1 MIILKLINRKEY
13 LNKMINVIGTPDI
26 KVLTGIRRS
35 GKSKLL
41 EAFKQYINQNI
52 KNSNIIHINF
62 NIPIYENLMEY
73 HELYNYIETK
83 YNPSKRNFILI
94 DEIQMCEG
102 FEKAINGLHAL
113 EKYDIY
119 ITGSNAFLMSSD
131 LATLFTGRTFCINI
145 YPFSFKEYLEYYQ
158 YEDVDQAF
166 DNFVKE
172 GGMSGSYLY
181 KTQKEKYDY
190 ISDVYNTLVVRDIN
204 QKYKIRN
211 LDVLNNLNN
220 FLMDNV
226 SNLTSS
232 NNITNV
238 LNSNNVSIT
247 DKTISNYIKY
257 LCNAFAFYKVARY
270 DIRGKK
276 LLSTQDK
283 YYLADHSFR
292 YALLGTTNMDYGRIY
307 ENIIAI
313 ELLRRGY
320 EIYVG
325 TLYNKEIDFVASRRN
340 EKIYIQV
347 ADNIL
352 DDATLQRE
360 VKPLLEIKDAYPKM
374 IIARTKHDLY
384 QYEGI
389 KIYDIA
395 RWLDNNEK

>member
-1 MIILKLINRKEY
+1 MKLINRKEY
-13 LNKMINVIGTPDI
+13 LNKMINVIGTPDV

-307 ENIIAI
+307 QNIIAI

>member
-1 MIILKLINRKEY
+1 MKIINRSDY
-13 LNKMINVIGTPDI
+13 LERLINVIGTPDI

-41 EAFKQYINQNI
+41 ESLKKYITENI
-52 KNSNIIHINF
+52 TDSNIIHINF
-62 NIPIYENLMEY
+62 NIPTYENLMEF
-73 HELYNYIETK
+73 HKLYNYIEEQYIDNK
-83 YNPSKRNFILI
+83 KNFILI

-131 LATLFTGRTFCINI
+131 LATLFTGRTFCIDV
-145 YPFSFKEYLEYYQ
+145 YPFSFKEYIEYYQ
-158 YEDVDQAF
+158 CNDIQEAF
-166 DNFVKE
+166 ENYVKE

-181 KTQKEKYDY
+181 KTPKEKYDY
-190 ISDVYNTLVVRDIN
+190 ISNVYNTLIVRDIN
-204 QKYKIRN
+204 QKYKIKN
-211 LDVLNNLNN
+211 MDILNNLNN
-220 FLMDNV
+220 YLMDNI

-232 NNITNV
+232 NNITKV
-238 LNSNNVSIT
+238 LNNNNVSIT

-257 LCNAFAFYKVARY
+257 LCNAFAFYKVTRY

-283 YYLADHSFR
+283 FYLSDHAFR

-307 ENIIAI
+307 ENIVAI

-325 TLYNKEIDFVASRRN
+325 TLYNKEIDFVATRRN

-347 ADNIL
+347 SDNIS
-352 DDATLQRE
+352 DEKTLQRE
-360 VKPLLEIKDAYPKM
+360 VKPLLEIKDAYSKI
-374 IIARTKHDLY
+374 IIARTRHDLY

-389 KIYDIA
+389 QIYDIA
-395 RWLDNNEK
+395 NWLFE

>member
-1 MIILKLINRKEY
+1 MKIINRSDY
-13 LNKMINVIGTPDI
+13 LERLINVIGTPDI

-41 EAFKQYINQNI
+41 ESLKKYITENI
-52 KNSNIIHINF
+52 TDSNIIHINF
-62 NIPIYENLMEY
+62 NIPTYENLMEY
-73 HELYNYIETK
+73 HKLYNYIEEQYIDNK
-83 YNPSKRNFILI
+83 KNFILI

-131 LATLFTGRTFCINI
+131 LATLFTGRTFCIDV
-145 YPFSFKEYLEYYQ
+145 YPFSFKEYIEYYQ
-158 YEDVDQAF
+158 CNDIQEAF
-166 DNFVKE
+166 ENYVKE

-181 KTQKEKYDY
+181 KTPKEKYDY
-190 ISDVYNTLVVRDIN
+190 ISNVYNTLIVRDIN
-204 QKYKIRN
+204 QKYKIKN
-211 LDVLNNLNN
+211 MDILNNLNN
-220 FLMDNV
+220 YLMDNI

-232 NNITNV
+232 NNITKV
-238 LNSNNVSIT
+238 LNNNNVSIT

-283 YYLADHSFR
+283 FYLSDHAFR
-292 YALLGTTNMDYGRIY
+292 YALLGTTNMDYGKIY
-307 ENIIAI
+307 ENIVAI

-325 TLYNKEIDFVASRRN
+325 TLYNKEIDFVATRRN

-347 ADNIL
+347 SDNIS
-352 DDATLQRE
+352 DEKTLQRE
-360 VKPLLEIKDAYPKM
+360 VKPLLEIKDAYSKI
-374 IIARTKHDLY
+374 IIARTRHDLY

-389 KIYDIA
+389 QIYDIA
-395 RWLDNNEK
+395 NWLFE

>member
-1 MIILKLINRKEY
+1 MKIINRSDY
-13 LNKMINVIGTPDI
+13 LERLINVIGTPDI

-41 EAFKQYINQNI
+41 ESLKKYITENI
-52 KNSNIIHINF
+52 TDSNIIHINF
-62 NIPIYENLMEY
+62 NIPTYENLMEY
-73 HELYNYIETK
+73 HKLYNYIEEQYIDNK
-83 YNPSKRNFILI
+83 KNFILI

-131 LATLFTGRTFCINI
+131 LATLFTGRTFCIDV
-145 YPFSFKEYLEYYQ
+145 YPFSFKEYIEYYQ
-158 YEDVDQAF
+158 CNDIQEAF
-166 DNFVKE
+166 ENYVKE

-181 KTQKEKYDY
+181 KTPKEKYDY
-190 ISDVYNTLVVRDIN
+190 ISNVYNTLIVRDIN
-204 QKYKIRN
+204 QKYKIKN
-211 LDVLNNLNN
+211 MDILNNLNN
-220 FLMDNV
+220 YLMDNI

-232 NNITNV
+232 NNITKV
-238 LNSNNVSIT
+238 LNNNNVSIT

-283 YYLADHSFR
+283 FYLSDHAFR
-292 YALLGTTNMDYGRIY
+292 YALLGTTNMDYGKIY
-307 ENIIAI
+307 ENIVAI

-325 TLYNKEIDFVASRRN
+325 TLYNKEIDFVATRRN

-347 ADNIL
+347 SDNIS
-352 DDATLQRE
+352 DEKTLQRE
-360 VKPLLEIKDAYPKM
+360 VKPLLEIKDAYSKI
-374 IIARTKHDLY
+374 IIARTRHDLY

-389 KIYDIA
+389 QIYDIA
-395 RWLDNNEK
+395 NLLFE

>member
-1 MIILKLINRKEY
+1 MKIINRSDY
-13 LNKMINVIGTPDI
+13 LERLINVIGTPDI

-41 EAFKQYINQNI
+41 ESLKKYITKNI
-52 KNSNIIHINF
+52 TDSNIIHINF
-62 NIPIYENLMEY
+62 NIPTYENLMEY
-73 HELYNYIETK
+73 HKLYNYIEEQYIDNK
-83 YNPSKRNFILI
+83 KNFILI

-131 LATLFTGRTFCINI
+131 LATLFTGRTFCIDV
-145 YPFSFKEYLEYYQ
+145 YPFSFKEYIEYYQ
-158 YEDVDQAF
+158 CNDIQEAF
-166 DNFVKE
+166 ENYVKE

-181 KTQKEKYDY
+181 KTPKEKYDY
-190 ISDVYNTLVVRDIN
+190 ISNVYNTLIVRDIN
-204 QKYKIRN
+204 QKYKIKN
-211 LDVLNNLNN
+211 MDSLNNLNN
-220 FLMDNV
+220 YLMDNI

-232 NNITNV
+232 NNITKV
-238 LNSNNVSIT
+238 LNNNNVSIT

-283 YYLADHSFR
+283 FYLSDHAFR

-307 ENIIAI
+307 ENIVAI

-325 TLYNKEIDFVASRRN
+325 TLYNKEIDFVATRRN

-347 ADNIL
+347 SDNIS
-352 DDATLQRE
+352 DEKTLQRE
-360 VKPLLEIKDAYPKM
+360 VKPLLEIKDAYSKI
-374 IIARTKHDLY
+374 IIARTRHDLY

-389 KIYDIA
+389 QIYDIA
-395 RWLDNNEK
+395 NWLFE

>member
-1 MIILKLINRKEY
+1 MKIINRSDY
-13 LNKMINVIGTPDI
+13 LERLINVIGTPDI

-41 EAFKQYINQNI
+41 ESLKKYITKNI
-52 KNSNIIHINF
+52 TDSNIIHINF
-62 NIPIYENLMEY
+62 NIPTYENLMEY
-73 HELYNYIETK
+73 HKLYNYIEEQYIDNK
-83 YNPSKRNFILI
+83 KNFILI

-131 LATLFTGRTFCINI
+131 LATLFTGRTFCIDV
-145 YPFSFKEYLEYYQ
+145 YPFSFKEYIEYYQ
-158 YEDVDQAF
+158 CNDIQEAF
-166 DNFVKE
+166 ENYVKE

-181 KTQKEKYDY
+181 KTPKEKYDY
-190 ISDVYNTLVVRDIN
+190 ISNVYNTLIVRDIN
-204 QKYKIRN
+204 QKYKIKN
-211 LDVLNNLNN
+211 MDILNNLNN
-220 FLMDNV
+220 YLMDNI

-232 NNITNV
+232 NNITKV
-238 LNSNNVSIT
+238 LNNNNVSIT

-257 LCNAFAFYKVARY
+257 LCNAFAFYKVTRY

-283 YYLADHSFR
+283 FYLSDNAFR

-307 ENIIAI
+307 ENIVAI

-325 TLYNKEIDFVASRRN
+325 TLYNKEIDFVATRRN

-347 ADNIL
+347 SDNIS
-352 DDATLQRE
+352 DEKTLQRE
-360 VKPLLEIKDAYPKM
+360 VKPLLEIKDAYSKI
-374 IIARTKHDLY
+374 IIARTRHDLY

-389 KIYDIA
+389 QIYDIA
-395 RWLDNNEK
+395 NWLFE

>member
-1 MIILKLINRKEY
+1 MKLINRKEY
-13 LNKMINVIGTPDI
+13 LNKMINVIGTPDV

-62 NIPIYENLMEY
+62 NIPIYETLMEY

-395 RWLDNNEK
+395 RWLANNEK

>member
-1 MIILKLINRKEY
+1 MKIINRSDY
-13 LNKMINVIGTPDI
+13 LERLINVIGTPDI

-41 EAFKQYINQNI
+41 ESLKKYITKNI
-52 KNSNIIHINF
+52 TDSNIIHINF
-62 NIPIYENLMEY
+62 NIPTYENLMEY
-73 HELYNYIETK
+73 HKLYNYIEEQYIDNK
-83 YNPSKRNFILI
+83 KNFILI

-131 LATLFTGRTFCINI
+131 LATLFTGRTFCIDV
-145 YPFSFKEYLEYYQ
+145 YPFSFKEYIEYYQ
-158 YEDVDQAF
+158 CNDIQEAF
-166 DNFVKE
+166 ENYVKE

-181 KTQKEKYDY
+181 KTPKEKYDY
-190 ISDVYNTLVVRDIN
+190 ISNVYNTLIVRDIN
-204 QKYKIRN
+204 QKYKIKN
-211 LDVLNNLNN
+211 MDILNNLNN
-220 FLMDNV
+220 YLMDNI

-232 NNITNV
+232 NNITKV
-238 LNSNNVSIT
+238 LNNNNVSIT

-283 YYLADHSFR
+283 FYLSDHAFR
-292 YALLGTTNMDYGRIY
+292 YALLGTTNMDYGKIY
-307 ENIIAI
+307 ENIVAI

-325 TLYNKEIDFVASRRN
+325 TLYNKEIDFVATRRN

-347 ADNIL
+347 SDNIS
-352 DDATLQRE
+352 DEKTLQRE
-360 VKPLLEIKDAYPKM
+360 VKPLLEIKDAYSKI
-374 IIARTKHDLY
+374 IIARTRHDLY

-389 KIYDIA
+389 QIYDIA
-395 RWLDNNEK
+395 NWLFE

>member
-1 MIILKLINRKEY
+1 MKLIKRNNY
-13 LNKMINVIGTPDI
+13 LERLINVIDTPDI

-41 EAFKQYINQNI
+41 EAFKKYINTNI
-52 KNSNIIHINF
+52 EESNIIHINF
-62 NIPIYENLMEY
+62 NIPTFEELMEY
-73 HELYNYIETK
+73 HNLYNYIEEK
-83 YNPSKRNFILI
+83 YIDNKKNFILI
-94 DEIQMCEG
+94 DEIQMCDG

-131 LATLFTGRTFCINI
+131 LATLFTGRTFCIDV
-145 YPFSFKEYLEYYQ
+145 YPFSFKEYLEYYKYNNIQ
-158 YEDVDQAF
+158 DAF
-166 DNFVKE
+166 DNYVKE

-190 ISDVYNTLVVRDIN
+190 ISDVYNTLIVRDIN

-211 LDVLNNLNN
+211 IDVLNNLNN
-220 FLMDNV
+220 YLMDNI

-238 LNSNNVSIT
+238 LNNNNVAIT
-247 DKTISNYIKY
+247 DKTITNYINY
-257 LCNAFAFYKVARY
+257 LCNAFAFYKVSRY

-283 YYLADHSFR
+283 FYLSDHAFR

-307 ENIIAI
+307 ENIVAI

-347 ADNIL
+347 S
-352 DDATLQRE
+352 DDISGQETLLRE
-360 VKPLLEIKDAYPKM
+360 VSPLLQIRDAYPKM
-374 IIARTKHDLY
+374 IIARTRHPKYSH
-384 QYEGI
+384 EGI
-389 KIYDIA
+389 EIYDIA
-395 RWLDNNEK
+395 DWLLQE

>member
-1 MIILKLINRKEY
+1 MKLINRKEY

-220 FLMDNV
+220 FLMDNI

>member
-1 MIILKLINRKEY
+1 MKIINRSDY
-13 LNKMINVIGTPDI
+13 LERLINVIGTPDI

-41 EAFKQYINQNI
+41 ESLKKYITKNI
-52 KNSNIIHINF
+52 TDSNIIHINF
-62 NIPIYENLMEY
+62 NIPTYENLMEY
-73 HELYNYIETK
+73 HKLYNYIEEQYIDNK
-83 YNPSKRNFILI
+83 KNFILI

-131 LATLFTGRTFCINI
+131 LATLFTGRTFCIDV
-145 YPFSFKEYLEYYQ
+145 YPFSFKEYIEYYQ
-158 YEDVDQAF
+158 CNDIQEAF
-166 DNFVKE
+166 ENYVKE

-181 KTQKEKYDY
+181 KTPKEKYDY
-190 ISDVYNTLVVRDIN
+190 ISNVYNTLIVRDIN
-204 QKYKIRN
+204 QKYKIKN
-211 LDVLNNLNN
+211 MDILNNLNN
-220 FLMDNV
+220 YLMDNI

-232 NNITNV
+232 NNITKV
-238 LNSNNVSIT
+238 LNNNNVSIT

-257 LCNAFAFYKVARY
+257 LCNAFAFYKVTRY

-283 YYLADHSFR
+283 FYLSDHAFR

-307 ENIIAI
+307 ENIVAI

-325 TLYNKEIDFVASRRN
+325 TLYNKEIDFVATRRN

-347 ADNIL
+347 SDNIS
-352 DDATLQRE
+352 DEKTLQRE
-360 VKPLLEIKDAYPKM
+360 VKPLLEIKDAYSKI
-374 IIARTKHDLY
+374 IIARTRHDLY

-389 KIYDIA
+389 QIYDIA
-395 RWLDNNEK
+395 NWLFE

>member
-1 MIILKLINRKEY
+1 MKIINRSDY
-13 LNKMINVIGTPDI
+13 LERLINVIGTPDI

-41 EAFKQYINQNI
+41 ESLKKYITENI
-52 KNSNIIHINF
+52 TDSNIIHINF
-62 NIPIYENLMEY
+62 NIPTYENLMEY
-73 HELYNYIETK
+73 HKLYNYIEEQYIDNK
-83 YNPSKRNFILI
+83 KNFILI

-131 LATLFTGRTFCINI
+131 LATLFTGRTFCIDV
-145 YPFSFKEYLEYYQ
+145 YPFSFKEYIEYYQ
-158 YEDVDQAF
+158 CNDIQEAF
-166 DNFVKE
+166 ENYVKE

-181 KTQKEKYDY
+181 KTPKEKYDY
-190 ISDVYNTLVVRDIN
+190 ISNVYNTLIVRDIN
-204 QKYKIRN
+204 QKYKIKN
-211 LDVLNNLNN
+211 MDILNNLNN
-220 FLMDNV
+220 YLMDNI

-232 NNITNV
+232 NNITKV
-238 LNSNNVSIT
+238 LNNNNVSIT

-257 LCNAFAFYKVARY
+257 LCNAFAFYKVTRY

-283 YYLADHSFR
+283 FYLSDHAFR

-307 ENIIAI
+307 ENIVAI

-325 TLYNKEIDFVASRRN
+325 TLYNKEIDFVATRRN

-347 ADNIL
+347 SDNIS
-352 DDATLQRE
+352 DEKTLQRE
-360 VKPLLEIKDAYPKM
+360 VKPLLEIKDAYSKI

-395 RWLDNNEK
+395 NWLFE

>member
-1 MIILKLINRKEY
+1 MKIINRSDY
-13 LNKMINVIGTPDI
+13 LERLINVIGTPDI

-41 EAFKQYINQNI
+41 ESLKKYITKNI
-52 KNSNIIHINF
+52 TDSNIIHINF
-62 NIPIYENLMEY
+62 NIPTYENLMEY
-73 HELYNYIETK
+73 HKLYNYIEEQYIDNK
-83 YNPSKRNFILI
+83 KNFILI

-131 LATLFTGRTFCINI
+131 LATLFTGRTFCIDV
-145 YPFSFKEYLEYYQ
+145 YPFSFKEYIEYYQ
-158 YEDVDQAF
+158 CNDIQEAF
-166 DNFVKE
+166 ENYVKE

-181 KTQKEKYDY
+181 KTPKEKYDY
-190 ISDVYNTLVVRDIN
+190 ISNVYNTLIVRDIN
-204 QKYKIRN
+204 QKYKIKN
-211 LDVLNNLNN
+211 MDSLNNLNN
-220 FLMDNV
+220 YLMDNI

-232 NNITNV
+232 NNITKV
-238 LNSNNVSIT
+238 LNNNNVSIT

-257 LCNAFAFYKVARY
+257 LCNAFAFYKVTRY

-283 YYLADHSFR
+283 FYLSDHAFR

-307 ENIIAI
+307 ENIVAI

-325 TLYNKEIDFVASRRN
+325 TLYNKEIDFVATRRN

-347 ADNIL
+347 SDNIS
-352 DDATLQRE
+352 DEKTLQRE
-360 VKPLLEIKDAYPKM
+360 VKPLLEIKDAYSKI
-374 IIARTKHDLY
+374 IIARTRHDLY

-389 KIYDIA
+389 QIYDIA
-395 RWLDNNEK
+395 NWLFE

>member
-1 MIILKLINRKEY
+1 MKIINRSDY
-13 LNKMINVIGTPDI
+13 LERLINVIGTPDI

-41 EAFKQYINQNI
+41 ESLKKYITKNI
-52 KNSNIIHINF
+52 TDSNIIHINF
-62 NIPIYENLMEY
+62 NIPTYENLMEY
-73 HELYNYIETK
+73 HKLYNYIEEQYIDNK
-83 YNPSKRNFILI
+83 KNFILI

-131 LATLFTGRTFCINI
+131 LATLFTGRTFCIDV
-145 YPFSFKEYLEYYQ
+145 YPFSFKEYIEYYQ
-158 YEDVDQAF
+158 CNDIQEAF
-166 DNFVKE
+166 ENYVKE

-181 KTQKEKYDY
+181 KTPKEKYDY
-190 ISDVYNTLVVRDIN
+190 ISNVYNSLIVRDIN
-204 QKYKIRN
+204 QKYKIKN
-211 LDVLNNLNN
+211 MDILNNLNN
-220 FLMDNV
+220 YLMDNI

-232 NNITNV
+232 NNITKV
-238 LNSNNVSIT
+238 LNNNNVSIT

-257 LCNAFAFYKVARY
+257 LCNAFAFYKVTRY

-283 YYLADHSFR
+283 FYLSDHAFR

-307 ENIIAI
+307 ENIVAI

-325 TLYNKEIDFVASRRN
+325 TLYNKEIDFVATRRN

-347 ADNIL
+347 SDNIS
-352 DDATLQRE
+352 DEKTLQRE
-360 VKPLLEIKDAYPKM
+360 VKPLLEIKDAYSKI
-374 IIARTKHDLY
+374 IIARTRHDLY

-389 KIYDIA
+389 QIYDIA
-395 RWLDNNEK
+395 NWLFE

>member
-1 MIILKLINRKEY
+1 MKIINRSDY
-13 LNKMINVIGTPDI
+13 LERLINVIGTPDI

-41 EAFKQYINQNI
+41 ESLKKYITKNI
-52 KNSNIIHINF
+52 TDSNIIHINF
-62 NIPIYENLMEY
+62 NIPTYENLMEY
-73 HELYNYIETK
+73 HKLYNYIEEQYIDNK
-83 YNPSKRNFILI
+83 KNFILI

-131 LATLFTGRTFCINI
+131 LATLFTGRTFCIDV
-145 YPFSFKEYLEYYQ
+145 YPFSFKEYIEYYQ
-158 YEDVDQAF
+158 CNDIQEAF
-166 DNFVKE
+166 ENYVKE

-181 KTQKEKYDY
+181 KTPKEKYDY
-190 ISDVYNTLVVRDIN
+190 ISNVYNTLIVRDIN
-204 QKYKIRN
+204 QKYKIKN
-211 LDVLNNLNN
+211 MDILNNLNN
-220 FLMDNV
+220 YLMDNI

-232 NNITNV
+232 NNITKV
-238 LNSNNVSIT
+238 LNNNNVSIT

-283 YYLADHSFR
+283 FYLSDHAFR

-307 ENIIAI
+307 ENIVAI

-325 TLYNKEIDFVASRRN
+325 TLYNKEIDFVATRRN

-347 ADNIL
+347 SDNIS
-352 DDATLQRE
+352 DEKTLQRE
-360 VKPLLEIKDAYPKM
+360 VKPLLEIKDAYSKI
-374 IIARTKHDLY
+374 IIARPRHDLY

-389 KIYDIA
+389 QIYDIA
-395 RWLDNNEK
+395 NWLFE